1 MARFCLYHQT
11 AEKSISKPPQ
21 KPYNRGMPL
30 IDAHTHA
37 FPPEVIRE
45 REKIAV
51 RDPRFAMLY
60 ADKRARMVDEAG
72 LTRYMADE
80 QVDHAVVTAFP
91 FKDRGLISTCND
103 YLLTMST
110 GNPKLIPF
118 VMVDPYDEGFALA
131 EVERCLPLG
140 ARGIG
145 ELAFYDTGFGHK
157 ERQKL
162 DPVAGYAETRGLPL
176 MVHVNEQIGHAY
188 HGKTK
193 IDFQELVACIEAH
206 QELTLILSH
215 LGGGICFYEFM
226 PEIKR
231 LLSRVYYDLA
241 AVPLLYARE
250 IYQFVAQFMPDRVL
264 FGSDYPLLTYRR
276 YERDMTFLEEETRQK
291 LLYHN
296 ARRLFGDGRLG

>member
-1 MARFCLYHQT
+1 
-11 AEKSISKPPQ
+11 
-21 KPYNRGMPL
+21 MPL

-60 ADKRARMVDEAG
+60 SDKRARMVDEAG
-72 LTRYMADE
+72 LTRYMTDE
-80 QVDHAVVTAFP
+80 HIDHAVVTAFP
-91 FKDRGLISTCND
+91 FKDRGLIRTCND
-103 YLLTMST
+103 YLLTMSA

-118 VMVDPYDEGFALA
+118 VMVDPHDEDFALT
-131 EVERCLPLG
+131 EIERCLRLG

-157 ERQKL
+157 ERQEL
-162 DPVAGYAETRGLPL
+162 DPIAGYAETHGLPL

-206 QELTLILSH
+206 QELTLLLPH

-226 PEIKR
+226 PEIKKR
-231 LLSRVYYDLA
+231 FSHVYYDLA
-241 AVPLLYARE
+241 AVPLLYSRE
-250 IYQFVAQFMPDRVL
+250 VYQFVTQFMPDRVL
-264 FGSDYPLLTYRR
+264 FGSDYPLLTYGR
-276 YERDMTFLEEETRQK
+276 YEKDMQLVGEEARQK
-291 LLYHN
+291 VLYQN

>member
-1 MARFCLYHQT
+1 
-11 AEKSISKPPQ
+11 
-21 KPYNRGMPL
+21 MPL

-37 FPPEVIRE
+37 FPPEVIRD
-45 REKIAV
+45 REKIAA

-72 LTRYMADE
+72 IARYMTDE

-103 YLLTMST
+103 YLLAIGT

-118 VMVDPYDEGFALA
+118 VMVDPHDEDFALA
-131 EVERCLPLG
+131 EIERCLPLG

-145 ELAFYDTGFGHK
+145 ELAFYDTGFGHI
-157 ERQKL
+157 ERQTL
-162 DPVAGYAETRGLPL
+162 DPVAGYAETHGLPL
-176 MVHVNEQIGHAY
+176 MLHVNEQIGHAY

-226 PEIKR
+226 PEIKKHF
-231 LLSRVYYDLA
+231 SHVYYDLA
-241 AVPLLYARE
+241 AVPLLYSRE
-250 IYQFVAQFMPDRVL
+250 IYQFVTQFMPDRVL
-264 FGSDYPLLTYRR
+264 FGSDYPLLNYRR
-276 YERDMTFLEEETRQK
+276 YEKDMQLVGKEARQK
-291 LLYHN
+291 LLYKN
-296 ARRLFGDGRLG
+296 ARRLFGDGGLG

>member
-1 MARFCLYHQT
+1 
-11 AEKSISKPPQ
+11 
-21 KPYNRGMPL
+21 MPL

-37 FPPEVIRE
+37 FPPEIIRD
-45 REKIAV
+45 REKIAA
-51 RDPRFAMLY
+51 RDPRFAILY
-60 ADKRARMVDEAG
+60 SDTQARMADEEG
-72 LTRYMADE
+72 LTRYMTDE

-103 YLLTMST
+103 YLLAVSA

-118 VMVDPYDEGFALA
+118 VMVDPHDEGFALA
-131 EVERCLPLG
+131 EVERCVRLG

-145 ELAFYDTGFGHK
+145 ELAFYDSGFGHK

-162 DPVAGYAETRGLPL
+162 DRLAGYAETRGLPL
-176 MVHVNEQIGHAY
+176 MLHVNEQIGHAY

-226 PEIKR
+226 PEIKKR
-231 LLSRVYYDLA
+231 FSHVYYDLA
-241 AVPLLYARE
+241 AVPLLYAQEMYRFVE
-250 IYQFVAQFMPDRVL
+250 QFIPDKVL
-264 FGSDYPLLTYRR
+264 FGSDYPLLSYRR
-276 YERDMTFLEEETRQK
+276 YERDMQLVGEEAMQK
-291 LLYHN
+291 LLYKN